1 MTRVVGILG
10 GTFDPPHAGHIAAAT
25 AAGKQMKMDEVRVI
39 PAGLAPLRAAL
50 PLASATDRL
59 AMVKLAFEP
68 CPWAVIDD
76 REVKREGVCWSVDTA
91 RELARDFPK
100 VRRVWIIG
108 ADQLARLDR
117 WKDIDELST
126 LVEFA
131 VLSRDGISVVP
142 PSSIAAKLKLT
153 VLRAPPVKVSST
165 ALRLALQERKPSG
178 NGLPKSVRDFIE
190 EHSLYTK

>member
-25 AAGKQMKMDEVRVI
+25 AAWKQMQMDEVRVI

-50 PLASATDRL
+50 PLASATHRL

-76 REVKREGVCWSVDTA
+76 REVRREGVCWSVDTA
-91 RELARDFPK
+91 RELARDFPAA
-100 VRRVWIIG
+100 RRVWIIG

-117 WKDIDELST
+117 WKDIGELAG

-131 VLSRDGISVVP
+131 VLARDGISVEP
-142 PSSIAAKLKLT
+142 PASLGAKLKLT
-153 VLRAPPVKVSST
+153 VLKAPPVKVSST
-165 ALRLALQERKPSG
+165 ALRLSLKEGKPFG

-190 EHSLYTK
+190 EHSLYKN

>member
-25 AAGKQMKMDEVRVI
+25 AAWKQMKMDEVRVI

-50 PLASATDRL
+50 PLASAADRL

-76 REVKREGVCWSVDTA
+76 REVRREGVCWSVDTA
-91 RELARDFPK
+91 RELARDFPQA
-100 VRRVWIIG
+100 RRVWIIG

-117 WKDIDELST
+117 WKDIAELST

-131 VLSRDGISVVP
+131 VLARDAISVVP
-142 PSSIAAKLKLT
+142 PAAIAAKLKLT

-165 ALRLALQERKPSG
+165 ALRLALQEGKPSG

-190 EHSLYTK
+190 ERSLYKQ

>member
-1 MTRVVGILG
+1 MKRVVGILG

-25 AAGKQMKMDEVRVI
+25 AAWKQMNMDEVRVI

-50 PLASATDRL
+50 PLASSTDRL

-68 CPWAVIDD
+68 CVWAVIDD
-76 REVKREGVCWSVDTA
+76 REVRREGVCWSVDTA
-91 RELARDFPK
+91 RELARDFPD

-131 VLSRDGISVVP
+131 VLARDGISVIP
-142 PSSIAAKLKLT
+142 PASIAAKLKLT

-165 ALRLALQERKPSG
+165 ALRLALQEGRPAG

-190 EHSLYTK
+190 KHSLYKK

>member
-25 AAGKQMKMDEVRVI
+25 AAWKQMKMDEVRVI

-50 PLASATDRL
+50 PLASAENRL

-76 REVKREGVCWSVDTA
+76 REVRREGVCWSVDTA
-91 RELARDFPK
+91 RELARDFPQA
-100 VRRVWIIG
+100 RRVWIIG

-117 WKDIDELST
+117 WKDIAELCI

-131 VLSRDGISVVP
+131 VLSRDAISVVP
-142 PSSIAAKLKLT
+142 PAAIAAKLKLT
-153 VLRAPPVKVSST
+153 ILRAPPVKVSST

-190 EHSLYTK
+190 EHSLYKQ

>member
-1 MTRVVGILG
+1 
-10 GTFDPPHAGHIAAAT
+10 
-25 AAGKQMKMDEVRVI
+25 
-39 PAGLAPLRAAL
+39 
-50 PLASATDRL
+50 
-59 AMVKLAFEP
+59 
-68 CPWAVIDD
+68 
-76 REVKREGVCWSVDTA
+76 
-91 RELARDFPK
+91 
-100 VRRVWIIG
+100 VWIIG

-142 PSSIAAKLKLT
+142 PASIAAKLKLT

-190 EHSLYTK
+190 EHSLYKQ